1 MTRKAEKSW
10 GVVEGGEDPGS
21 GETEE
26 AQSGGDPGTLESGEI
41 QVAQFQGG
49 GKMAGGGVGMDM
61 GGMVPGGEGG
71 EMSFR
76 GPASGDGG
84 VAGSGG
90 AVAFTRADV
99 LLYTYIVIYC
109 GDEISTQSCRKAVV

>member
-1 MTRKAEKSW
+1 MEGGDQGGGDPPSEEGQRGSENNS
-10 GVVEGGEDPGS
+10 GLEGGE
-21 GETEE
+21 
-26 AQSGGDPGTLESGEI
+26 L

-61 GGMVPGGEGG
+61 GCMVPGGEGG

-84 VAGSGG
+84 VAG
-90 AVAFTRADV
+90 RAKGIFKIISKRYKSIHGRNK
-99 LLYTYIVIYC
+99 LLKY
-109 GDEISTQSCRKAVV
+109 DKKK